1 MRRKVIFPSLRFVFL
16 LAASYLILNI
26 STATASE
33 VSWPKA
39 RFQYVALK
47 KDLRE
52 LLREFS
58 KNQDITLNIADGVEG
73 SVSGSFDL
81 PPQALLDLLAA
92 NHHFSWHYDGTMLY
106 ITPSKEASDNG
117 IKLRSDK
124 GDQLYTRL
132 QEVTKPDVRYSRT
145 AETDTSLVT
154 PLVATPAPGNDAKA
168 GQNVGEEARD
178 WSIESTD
185 KTVNSTLS
193 RWAAAAGWQLL
204 WELPVDYSID
214 AKTTIHGTFTQAV
227 EAVAKSMGKTEY
239 PMKVIFYSGNK
250 VLRIVAREAQ

>member
-1 MRRKVIFPSLRFVFL
+1 MRRKVTFSSLQFVL
-16 LAASYLILNI
+16 WLAASYLILNTGVA
-26 STATASE
+26 SASE

-81 PPQALLDLLAA
+81 PPQTLLDLLAA

-106 ITPSKEASDNG
+106 ITPSKEALDTG
-117 IKLRSDK
+117 ITLRSDR

-132 QEVTKPDVRYSRT
+132 QGGLKSDVRYSRT
-145 AETDTSLVT
+145 AETDSTLVV
-154 PLVATPAPGNDAKA
+154 PLVAAPAPGNDAKA
-168 GQNVGEEARD
+168 GQNAGEEARE
-178 WSIESTD
+178 WNIESTD
-185 KTVNSTLS
+185 KTLNSTLS

-214 AKTTIHGTFTQAV
+214 VKTTIHGTFTQAV
-227 EAVAKSMGKTEY
+227 EAVAKSMGKTEF
-239 PMKVIFYSGNK
+239 PMKAIFYSGNK